1 VWVQCLYLHV
11 DVLVVQWA
19 HVDRDTELTAMQ
31 RLNFQLKGRMNQ
43 ALKSAFLAVS
53 SDFAELQG

>member
-1 VWVQCLYLHV
+1 
-11 DVLVVQWA
+11 
-19 HVDRDTELTAMQ
+19 MQ